1 MYCRTILV
9 AALVALAG
17 TATGPARAAE
27 PVPVTA
33 FTTTDN
39 LSSPRV
45 SPDGEF
51 LAVVADLGN
60 DNHAIVVYRIEG
72 MKQTALLKLPRYE
85 MPVDMYWT
93 DRTRLIVE
101 KGRLFG
107 SYEKPSATGEI
118 LATDYDGANQR
129 YVFGYQVKTPGIDRG
144 FGVVE
149 SLPAIRNGHFYMRY
163 LSGSSARSQVYDMDA
178 GRGSHRLVADIGVK
192 DMAFVLDPS
201 GVPRF
206 AFGEPAYDE
215 YVLYQ
220 ADEQGRNWQRSAAS
234 APGTRFVPVAFSA
247 DGKEVFATYSAN
259 GGPVS
264 LVRSDLAGG
273 NRRTLA
279 GDAFGSVGDVEWNAA
294 QQPFAATIGNGKPRM
309 VYFDENSID
318 AMEHRKLAT
327 LFPGA
332 YVTYVN
338 HTSDGN
344 ASLLYVYSDRD
355 PGTWYLYD
363 RAHSAVKPLLAAR
376 SGIDPARMGERRYIR
391 FKAGD
396 GLELDGYLTLPAGV
410 RDPDKL
416 PMVLLPHGG
425 PHAAGDTWAYDN
437 DAQFLASRGYLVLQ
451 VNYRGTL
458 GRGGNFETAG
468 YRKWGTRV
476 QDDLIDGV
484 RWAIA
489 QGYADP
495 ERVCSFGGSFG
506 AYSALMV
513 AARAPGLLKCAAGI
527 SGLYDLEAFARDSDT
542 SDSNYGKSYIA
553 RVLGNDRAEWR
564 ANSPIALAAAIKV
577 PVFLAHGEVDERT
590 PYAQAVAMKK
600 ALEGAGNAPEWMS
613 VPGEGHGFYKD
624 ANNIAFYTRLE
635 AFLAKHIGRGA
646 VPGG

>member
-1 MYCRTILV
+1 MQYRNIL
-9 AALVALAG
+9 AAAAIALAS
-17 TATGPARAAE
+17 ATGVADAAQ
-27 PVPVTA
+27 PVPVEA

-45 SPDGEF
+45 SPNGEY

-60 DNHAIVVYRIEG
+60 DNHAIVVYRIDG

-85 MPVDMYWT
+85 VPVDMHWA
-93 DRTRLIVE
+93 DQTRLLVE
-101 KGRLFG
+101 KGRLIG
-107 SYEKPSATGEI
+107 SHEKPYATGEI
-118 LATDYDGANQR
+118 LATDYDGGNQR
-129 YVFGYQVKTPGIDRG
+129 YVFGYQVKTPGMDRG

-149 SLPAIRNGHFYMRY
+149 SLPAVRNGHFYMRF
-163 LSGSSARSQVYDMDA
+163 LSDGSARSQLYDMDA
-178 GRGSHRLVADIGVK
+178 NRGSHRLRADIGVK

-201 GVPRF
+201 GIPRF
-206 AFGEPAYDE
+206 AFGEPSYDD
-215 YVLYQ
+215 YVLYR
-220 ADEQGRNWQRSAAS
+220 ADAEGRNWQRSAAS
-234 APGTRFVPVAFSA
+234 PPGTRFVPVAFSA
-247 DGKEVFATYSAN
+247 DGKEVFATYSTD

-264 LVRSDLAGG
+264 LVRTDLEGG
-273 NRRTLA
+273 NRRVLA
-279 GDAFGSVGDVEWNAA
+279 SDAFGSVGDVEWNAA
-294 QQPFAATIGNGKPRM
+294 RQPFAATLGNGKPRM
-309 VYFDENSID
+309 VYFDENSVD
-318 AMEHRKLAT
+318 ALEHRKLVT
-327 LFPGA
+327 LFPGH

-391 FKAGD
+391 FRASD

-410 RDPDKL
+410 QDPQKL

-425 PHAAGDTWAYDN
+425 PHANGDTWAYDN

-458 GRGGNFETAG
+458 GRGGNFEAAG

-476 QDDLIDGV
+476 QDDLVDGV

-495 ERVCSFGGSFG
+495 ARVCSFGASFG

-513 AARAPGLLKCAAGI
+513 AARVPGLLQCAAGL
-527 SGLYDLEAFARDSDT
+527 SGLYDLEAFAKDSDT
-542 SDSNYGKSYIA
+542 SGSNYGKSYIA
-553 RVLGNDRAEWR
+553 LVLGNDRGEWR
-564 ANSPIALAAAIKV
+564 ANSPVARAESIKV

-600 ALEGAGNAPEWMS
+600 ALERAGNAPEWMS

-635 AFLAKHIGRGA
+635 AFLAKHIGPGA
-646 VPGG
+646 VPGA